1 MTRRPKRH
9 APEQI
14 IRKLREADALLAA
27 GKDMGQV
34 CQALEVSEATWHRW
48 RNAPPSASSRWTA
61 TPTACAPSESAR
73 ADLDAARGQAICF

>member
-27 GKDMGQV
+27 DKDISQV
-34 CQALEVSEATWHRW
+34 CQALEVR
-48 RNAPPSASSRWTA
+48 
-61 TPTACAPSESAR
+61 
-73 ADLDAARGQAICF
+73 